1 MGRMKL
7 KGFNLI
13 AKNSFKNAFKLWP
26 LLLGLTLLILVFS
39 LVVSLMSGI
48 SNQVIGN
55 YNHLALSSNLRD
67 VVGDVPSSLFVKT
80 STDGE
85 SGGVPKNNV
94 EAQEYY
100 FYQLSHQ
107 YAYTN
112 PQLTFSWSRTEGRN
126 FSSIQNDSH
135 NLTIKAVAKTTPNSS
150 KYTVDQLAISQGH
163 GIQSIHQ
170 TVIDATFGK
179 KNHIMIGD
187 IIRFQEDSLGSQL
200 LVKSKLNKMD
210 NLNAGLVDLISNLDD
225 PNDNYQKLYST
236 YQWFQVVGYGESID
250 YVMPIIDQSTPLPN
264 KKTELIAYV
273 DPVNFGLFKDT
284 TSAQGLTY
292 FDQNRSLLTV
302 ASSQD
307 SEAYFSLKFNNT
319 NFKKIS
325 GTDLRQMN
333 VDLLTLMGR
342 DKDASDEAYH
352 PILFKN
358 GDQAYQYAGRTAAI
372 ISTIKIYQLLSGIIL
387 IVVLIVTIFTI
398 VLVTQ
403 KQIDGTRSQIGTLKA
418 LGYYK
423 REIVWNYVALPLM
436 SSWFGG
442 ILGFIVAQFVQMPIN
457 KLFTDHFNLDLSSWT
472 FDIAAFMVVVLAM
485 WLFVTAV
492 TFLIAYLTMSDDVV
506 KLVYAT
512 KNARISQF
520 GYFVK
525 SLTNNRSIEVKLRS
539 ALFGS
544 SEGKIAGVGFVV
556 LLSTILMTITFAAPT
571 LLKNN
576 QTAAYQGIKYQ
587 QLVEFNTPVYNNP
600 YTFMKTYDAQVTSK
614 TAAFNYSQALNKIT
628 SQPLTSSGNYDLDKI
643 VQQLLNAKIPNEY
656 YDLEFA
662 AQPDGVVNP
671 LQVMTT
677 NLRMLNSYSV
687 VLSTQYFHLLADF
700 AQLDPFGWNILSNQW
715 TGYLDFI
722 NQIQAVPNTGSEL
735 LQATAY
741 FNILKSFYQVY
752 TQSIGLVITKDY
764 YDNPTNVA
772 MTYDEQITAFNN
784 KIKSGNLTWF
794 ATFKGEH
801 KGSTKSFGDYLTTLQ
816 PNPNF
821 SLTTSTY
828 LNDEGVEVTTPIGA
842 NHILSDKN
850 GLSGNEGLVDQYL
863 SADANQ
869 IVQVNGATKGLEIIK
884 SYLADYLGWYDAYFS
899 QRAGAA
905 IVQTGFTRAPYFVQQ
920 YFKKAYYANENDQ
933 VYNFSFATIPYSPD
947 QEQLGIKL
955 SMESLNANPLTFN
968 IYGVENNNKFLAL
981 QNNHHNLMPLLFNSA
996 PIDDEATPIIVNQS
1010 LAKKLHLKTNQVVDF
1025 NRLYEEMENYTS
1037 GSKTAYKVSDWN
1049 QSDPRKEGGAGF
1061 VTTSSMDSLST
1072 TLKNPVTG
1080 KQEKISAGAL
1090 NIDNTPGQV
1099 YENYLGGDVGFESKK
1114 AKTTFK
1120 IVGIAD
1126 MYGTPQGWI
1135 ANTQAKT
1142 LMNYDQAQAY
1152 LWAYLFAP
1160 QFAKTFATTTKI
1172 KFPYD
1177 LRNLTYKEFKT
1188 LFLLD
1193 DDNKYYQDA
1202 KNIDLIF
1209 NHAYPIF
1216 NFKYSLS
1223 DDIGDLQ
1230 AGIATYS
1237 NLGDYSPIALNG
1249 GVAQDKTYDGIG
1261 MGAISTLTPIQISQ
1275 EILTQITNMILG
1287 ILIMVI
1293 LLVIFITFVIVM
1305 LTTSLIIKDNVRFIA
1320 TLKVLGYKNTTIVN
1334 MVLGMYAVMIV
1345 IAFSIGYVGGWFS
1358 LTGII
1363 HNLALHTNF
1372 VVPIVYPVFLIFAV
1386 MGGVIGIYGITFL
1399 IGYRYVTKTNATLVL
1414 KDQEI

>member
-1 MGRMKL
+1 MKL

-55 YNHLALSSNLRD
+55 YNHLALASNLRD
-67 VVGDVPSSLFVKT
+67 VVGDVPSTLFVKT
-80 STDGE
+80 STDDD
-85 SGGVPKNNV
+85 SGSVPKNNV

-100 FYQLSHQ
+100 FYQLSRQ
-107 YAYTN
+107 YAYAN
-112 PQLTFSWSRTEGRN
+112 PKLSFSWSRTEGRN
-126 FSSIQNDSH
+126 FSGIQNDNH
-135 NLTIKAVAKTTPNSS
+135 NLTIKAVVKTTPDSS
-150 KYTVDQLAISQGH
+150 KYRVDQLAISQGH
-163 GIQSIHQ
+163 GIQSVHQ

-200 LVKSKLNKMD
+200 LVKSKLNNMD
-210 NLNAGLVDLISNLDD
+210 HLNAGLVDTISNLDD

-236 YQWFQVVGYGESID
+236 YKWFQVVGYGESID

-264 KKTELIAYV
+264 KKTELIAYI
-273 DPVNFGLFKDT
+273 DPVNFGLFKDPK
-284 TSAQGLTY
+284 SAQGLTY
-292 FDQNRSLLTV
+292 FDQNQSLLT
-302 ASSQD
+302 AANSQD

-319 NFKKIS
+319 SLKKIS
-325 GTDLRQMN
+325 KLDLHQMN

-342 DKDASDEAYH
+342 DKDASDEGYH

-358 GDQAYQYAGRTAAI
+358 GDQAYQYAGRTASI
-372 ISTIKIYQLLSGIIL
+372 ISTIKIYQLLSGVIL
-387 IVVLIVTIFTI
+387 IVVLVVTIFTI

-403 KQIDGTRSQIGTLKA
+403 KQIDGTRSQVGTLKA

-442 ILGFIVAQFVQMPIN
+442 ILGFIVAQFVQIPIN
-457 KLFTDHFNLDLSSWT
+457 KLFTDHFNLDLSAWT
-472 FDIAAFMVVVLAM
+472 FDIAAFMVVVLVM
-485 WLFVTAV
+485 WIFVTAV
-492 TFLIAYLTMSDDVV
+492 TFLIAYLTMNDDVV
-506 KLVYAT
+506 NLVYAT
-512 KNARISQF
+512 KASKISQF
-520 GYFVK
+520 GYFIK
-525 SLTNNRSIEVKLRS
+525 SLTNNRPVEVKLRS

-544 SEGKIAGVGFVV
+544 SEGKISGVGFVV

-576 QTAAYQGIKYQ
+576 QIAAYQGIKYQ
-587 QLVEFNTPVYNNP
+587 QLVEFDTPIYNNP
-600 YTFMKTYDAQVTSK
+600 YTFMKTYDAKVTSK
-614 TAAFNYSQALNKIT
+614 ATTFNYSQVLNKIT
-628 SQPLTSSGNYDLDKI
+628 SQPLTAQGSYDLDKI
-643 VQQLLNAKIPNEY
+643 TQQLLTAKIPNEY

-662 AQPDGVVNP
+662 TQPDGVVNP
-671 LQVMTT
+671 LQVMTA

-715 TGYLDFI
+715 IGYLDLI
-722 NQIQAVPNTGSEL
+722 NQIQAVSSAGDEL
-735 LQATAY
+735 SQAIAY

-752 TQSIGLVITKDY
+752 TQTIGLVITKDY
-764 YDNPTNVA
+764 YDNPDNLEL
-772 MTYDEQITAFNN
+772 TYDEQITAFNN
-784 KIKSGNLTWF
+784 KIKSGNLDWF
-794 ATFKGEH
+794 ETFKNEYR
-801 KGSTKSFGDYLTTLQ
+801 GSSRSFGDYLTTLQ

-828 LNDEGVEVTTPIGA
+828 LDDQGIEITTPIGA

-850 GLSGNEGLVDQYL
+850 SLSGNERFVDQYL
-863 SADANQ
+863 SADAAQ
-869 IVQVNGATKGLEIIK
+869 IIQTNGAIKGLEIIK

-899 QRAGAA
+899 QRAGTA

-933 VYNFSFATIPYSPD
+933 VYNLSFATIPYSPD
-947 QEQLGIKL
+947 SEQLGVKL
-955 SMESLNANPLTFN
+955 SMESINPNPLAFN
-968 IYGVENNNKFLAL
+968 IYGVENNGKFIDL
-981 QNNHHNLMPLLFNSA
+981 QNNHHDLMPLLFSGDL
-996 PIDDEATPIIVNQS
+996 IDDEATPIIVNQS
-1010 LAKKLHLKTNQVVDF
+1010 LAKKLHLKTNQVIDF
-1025 NRLYEEMENYTS
+1025 NRLYDEMENYTS
-1037 GSKTAYKVSDWN
+1037 GSKTAYKISDWN
-1049 QSDPRKEGGAGF
+1049 QNDPREEGGDGF

-1072 TLKNPVTG
+1072 TLKNPITG
-1080 KQEKISAGAL
+1080 KQEKISAGSL

-1099 YENYLGGDVGFESKK
+1099 YQNYLEGDVGFESKK
-1114 AKTTFK
+1114 AKTTFR

-1126 MYGTPQGWI
+1126 TYGTPQGWI
-1135 ANTQAKT
+1135 ANTQAKA

-1152 LWAYLFAP
+1152 LWDHLFAP
-1160 QFAKTFATTTKI
+1160 QFAKTFASTTKI

-1193 DDNKYYQDA
+1193 DNNNYYQVA

-1209 NHAYPIF
+1209 NNAYPIF
-1216 NFKYSLS
+1216 NFKYSMS
-1223 DDIGDLQ
+1223 NDIGDIR

-1237 NLGDYSPIALNG
+1237 KLGDYSPIALNG
-1249 GVAQDKTYDGIG
+1249 GIVKDKTYDGIG
-1261 MGAISTLTPIQISQ
+1261 LGAISSLTPIQISQ
-1275 EILTQITNMILG
+1275 DILKQITNMILG
-1287 ILIMVI
+1287 ILVMII

-1363 HNLALHTNF
+1363 NNLALHTNF
-1372 VVPIVYPVFLIFAV
+1372 VVPIIYPAFLIFAV
-1386 MGGVIGIYGITFL
+1386 IGGVAGIYGITFL
-1399 IGYRYVTKTNATLVL
+1399 IGYRYVTKTNATLLL